1 MLYNILAVGDVVGEN
16 GLAHLE
22 RCLRPLQR
30 QKGVHFTVVNG
41 ENAAG
46 VGLTP
51 QQAWR
56 IYDAGADAVTLG
68 NHTFGKMQITDYLD
82 DCPYILRPHNLGA
95 RLPGRGYGVFDCGRA
110 RIAVMNLIGR
120 CDLSFHASNPF
131 TTADELLKAEEK
143 PTFTLVEFHAEATS
157 EKLALAY
164 YLDGRV
170 SALWGTHTHVPTAD
184 EEVFPKGTGYL
195 TDLGMTGSVRSVLG
209 IEPQQ
214 SVETFL
220 GGLAGRYRAPEGPCK
235 LQGAV
240 FSLDSDTGLCVG
252 VERVDVR

>member
-1 MLYNILAVGDVVGEN
+1 MRGGPICVINLMG
-16 GLAHLE
+16 
-22 RCLRPLQR
+22 R
-30 QKGVHFTVVNG
+30 FT
-41 ENAAG
+41 
-46 VGLTP
+46 L
-51 QQAWR
+51 
-56 IYDAGADAVTLG
+56 DA
-68 NHTFGKMQITDYLD
+68 NTD
-82 DCPYILRPHNLGA
+82 
-95 RLPGRGYGVFDCGRA
+95 
-110 RIAVMNLIGR
+110 
-120 CDLSFHASNPF
+120 NPF
-131 TTADELLKAEEK
+131 
-143 PTFTLVEFHAEATS
+143 LVVDDILEQTQAKIVLVDMHAEATS

-170 SALWGTHTHVPTAD
+170 SALWGTHTHVPAAD

-195 TDLGMTGSVRSVLG
+195 TDLGMTGAVRSVLG

-220 GGLAGRYRAPEGPCK
+220 GGLAGRYRAPEGLCK